1 MIFCEKLYKATFSGK
16 HTFVL
21 NGVQKTP
28 LTYIK
33 WLSKSAIKN
42 IKNMARIIVINS
54 GKGGVG
60 KTTTA
65 INLGASLNKLKK
77 KVIIMD
83 ANLNTPNIGL
93 QLGAPIV
100 PVTLN
105 HVLKGKADI
114 EDAIYEHS
122 SGTKIVPSSLS
133 VKELTRFN
141 TKKIPEIAT
150 QLATLC
156 DYVIIDS
163 AAGFGDE
170 SIAVIEAADEIIIV
184 TNPEMPA
191 VTDALKAVKVAR
203 EMGKEVNGV
212 IVTRHVNAKY
222 EMPLSAIKS
231 MLETQIIGV
240 IPEDKAVKEAL
251 NLRDA
256 VSHTHPRSKVSRK
269 YLEIARRVNG
279 ENIEER
285 RSIFGRLFG

>member
-1 MIFCEKLYKATFSGK
+1 
-16 HTFVL
+16 
-21 NGVQKTP
+21 
-28 LTYIK
+28 
-33 WLSKSAIKN
+33 
-42 IKNMARIIVINS
+42 MARIIVINS

-77 KVIIMD
+77 NVVIVD
-83 ANLNTPNIGL
+83 ANLNTPNVGL

-114 EDAIYEHS
+114 EEAVYEHS

-133 VKELTRFN
+133 VKELTKFN
-141 TKKIPEIAT
+141 TKKLPEVARE
-150 QLATLC
+150 LGKNS
-156 DYVIIDS
+156 DFVIFDS

-170 SIAVIEAADEIIIV
+170 VVAILKAADEIIVV

-203 EMGKEVNGV
+203 EMGKEINGV
-212 IVTRHVNAKY
+212 IVTRHNDAKY
-222 EMPLSAIKS
+222 EMPLSSIKS
-231 MLETQIIGV
+231 MLESQIIGV

-256 VSHTHPRSKVSRK
+256 VVHTHPRSKVAKK
-269 YLEIARRVNG
+269 YVMIAKKVSGEEID
-279 ENIEER
+279 EER
-285 RSIFGRLFG
+285 GFFSRLFGRYT

>member
-1 MIFCEKLYKATFSGK
+1 
-16 HTFVL
+16 
-21 NGVQKTP
+21 
-28 LTYIK
+28 
-33 WLSKSAIKN
+33 
-42 IKNMARIIVINS
+42 MARIILINS

-65 INLGASLNKLKK
+65 INLGASLNKLNKEV
-77 KVIIMD
+77 VIVD

-105 HVLKGKADI
+105 HVLKGKASI
-114 EDAIYEHS
+114 EDAIYEHH

-133 VKELTRFN
+133 VKELTKFN
-141 TKKIPEIAT
+141 VEKLPEITKA
-150 QLATLC
+150 LGKLC

-163 AAGFGDE
+163 AAGFGE
-170 SIAVIEAADEIIIV
+170 EVMAVLDSAEEIIIV

-212 IVTRHVNAKY
+212 IITRHSGAKY
-222 EMPLSAIKS
+222 EMPLSSIKS
-231 MLETQIIGV
+231 MLESQVIGV

-256 VSHTHPRSKVSRK
+256 VAHTHPRSRVSRK
-269 YLEIARRVNG
+269 YMDIARKVNG
-279 ENIEER
+279 DMVKER
-285 RSIFGRLFG
+285 VGLWERFFG